1 MHGHSD
7 GATEKLQGRSLL
19 MERRD
24 ARLFQ
29 HDATNEG
36 WNIVELESH
45 RQFRHKINELI
56 QFANTPTM
64 TTSDVQL
71 HMRTLQDTYA
81 FRFTTHLVRAIH
93 RTDTQ
98 ERQTV
103 VWLFTLLDEQ
113 HKQHA
118 IPLLQHIVQNKRYV
132 RAIRLSAS
140 LALAGMG
147 ATEEMT
153 NTPRRMR
160 LYAIS

>member
-1 MHGHSD
+1 
-7 GATEKLQGRSLL
+7 

-45 RQFRHKINELI
+45 RQLRHKIIELI
-56 QFANTPTM
+56 YIANASTM
-64 TTSDVQL
+64 TRSDVQ
-71 HMRTLQDTYA
+71 HVMHVLQDTYSYRLTA
-81 FRFTTHLVRAIH
+81 QLVRAIH
-93 RTDTQ
+93 RDDIQ

-113 HKQHA
+113 QQQYA
-118 IPLLQHIVQNKRYV
+118 IPLLQHIVHNKKHA

-147 ATEEMT
+147 ATEEMHS
-153 NTPRRMR
+153 TPRQMR

>member
-1 MHGHSD
+1 
-7 GATEKLQGRSLL
+7 

-45 RQFRHKINELI
+45 RQFRHRINELI
-56 QFANTPTM
+56 SIAHSSTM
-64 TTSDVQL
+64 TTHDVQQYVRL
-71 HMRTLQDTYA
+71 LQDTYSHRLA
-81 FRFTTHLVRAIH
+81 THLVRAIQ
-93 RTDTQ
+93 RDDPQ
-98 ERQTV
+98 ERQTI

-113 HKQHA
+113 QQHHA
-118 IPLLQHIVQNKRYV
+118 IPLLHQIVHNKQQT

-147 ATEEMT
+147 ATEEVHSI
-153 NTPRRMR
+153 PHKKR

>member
-1 MHGHSD
+1 
-7 GATEKLQGRSLL
+7 

-24 ARLFQ
+24 GRLFQ

-56 QFANTPTM
+56 SIAHLSTL
-64 TTSDVQL
+64 TTQDVQQ
-71 HMRTLQDTYA
+71 HVRVLQDTYSYRLA
-81 FRFTTHLVRAIH
+81 THLVRAIQ
-93 RTDTQ
+93 RDDLQ
-98 ERQTV
+98 ERQTI
-103 VWLFTLLDEQ
+103 VWLFTLLDKQ
-113 HKQHA
+113 QQQHA
-118 IPLLQHIVQNKRYV
+118 IPLLQQIVHSKQQP

-147 ATEEMT
+147 ATEEVT
-153 NTPRRMR
+153 SIPRKKR